1 MNSKRHKLLEIL
13 SKRAIDVQLR
23 KVNESAVGVSYENI
37 CKNLNCNRDE
47 LYKLS
52 NALFDEKEVGTHDAY
67 QIKGMYATSKGITS
81 YTDKKYLRLR
91 NSRIKNN
98 VKDIVSIV
106 IPVLSLLIALTS
118 IWFKVDTI
126 NSKNEKAIKE
136 LKRELNL
143 QNRKL
148 DDLKSKRP

>member
-13 SKRAIDVQLR
+13 SKRAIDIQLR
-23 KVNESAVGVSYENI
+23 NINESAVGVSYEKI
-37 CKNLNCNRDE
+37 CERLNCNRDE

-52 NALFDEKEVGTHDAY
+52 NVLFDEKEVGTHDAY
-67 QIKGMYATSKGITS
+67 EIKGMYATQKGITS

-91 NSRIKNN
+91 NLRIKNN

-106 IPVLSLLIALTS
+106 IPVLSLLIALAS

-126 NSKNEKAIKE
+126 NTKNEKEIKE
-136 LKRELNL
+136 MKREL
-143 QNRKL
+143 KL
-148 DDLKSKRP
+148 NDKKLEDLKTKRK